1 MKGTKHVVHLI
12 WENFK
17 LNRVDVWII
26 PSKYTVEFK
35 KLKDNYSSSLESM
48 SKTFSHFLIILT
60 MTHMMEFVSSAV
72 SVFVTWDVIWIL
84 MMSTF
89 FSNLHMVREYIYVYT
104 NLWDGRVPVL
114 MDLEVQVPWG
124 SLMFLIFL
132 WKLARRLKQRLLSCL
147 IPQFNRTG
155 VILLKLVVCLWSK
168 SLHQLF
174 PRQRCQQCLF
184 VFINAKRIW
193 RIPQAHRIPL

>member
-1 MKGTKHVVHLI
+1 MR
-12 WENFK
+12 EFK
-17 LNRVDVWII
+17 LNEADAWI
-26 PSKYTVEFK
+26 KTCNNMQ
-35 KLKDNYSSSLESM
+35 KLKDNYSSLMSM
-48 SKTFSHFLIILT
+48 SKTISTFLIILT
-60 MTHMMEFVSSAV
+60 MTHMIEFVSSAA

-84 MMSTF
+84 VTLTF
-89 FSNLHMVREYIYVYT
+89 SSNLHMVREYIYVYT

-155 VILLKLVVCLWSK
+155 VILLKLAVC
-168 SLHQLF
+168 
-174 PRQRCQQCLF
+174 
-184 VFINAKRIW
+184 
-193 RIPQAHRIPL
+193 